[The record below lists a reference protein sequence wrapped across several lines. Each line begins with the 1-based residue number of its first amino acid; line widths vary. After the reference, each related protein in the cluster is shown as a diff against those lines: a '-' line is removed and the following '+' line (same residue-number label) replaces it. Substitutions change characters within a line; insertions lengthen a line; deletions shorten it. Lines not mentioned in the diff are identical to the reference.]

1 MKIIVACANG
11 AGTSLMMMNKIK
23 QAFNELE
30 YKGKL
35 DISHCS
41 LSEGKSTGR
50 TADVI
55 FCAQNFMKDFDALRA
70 KGVQIIGMKNI
81 LSKDEAK
88 EKILENN
95 LLEK

>member
-1 MKIIVACANG
+1 MKVIVACANG

-23 QAFNELE
+23 QAFNELG

-50 TADVI
+50 SADVI
-55 FCAQNFMKDFDALRA
+55 FCAVNFMKDFDNLKE
-70 KGVQIIGMKNI
+70 KGVTIIGMKNI
-81 LSKDEAK
+81 LSKDEAM
-88 EKILENN
+88 EKIKENN
-95 LLEK
+95 LLER

>member
-1 MKIIVACANG
+1 MKVIVACANG

-23 QAFNELE
+23 QAFKELD

-50 TADVI
+50 NADVI
-55 FCAQNFMKDFDALRA
+55 FCAINFTKDFDALKS
-70 KGVQIIGMKNI
+70 KGVEIIGMKNI
-81 LSKDEAK
+81 LSKDEAI
-88 EKILENN
+88 EKIKEHN

>member
-1 MKIIVACANG
+1 MKVIVACANG

-23 QAFNELE
+23 QAFNELD

-50 TADVI
+50 SADVI
-55 FCAQNFMKDFDALRA
+55 FCAVNFMKDFDNLKE
-70 KGVQIIGMKNI
+70 KGVTIIGMKNI
-81 LSKDEAK
+81 LSKDEAM
-88 EKILENN
+88 EKIKENN
-95 LLEK
+95 LLER

>member
-23 QAFNELE
+23 QAFNDLD

-41 LSEGKSTGR
+41 LAEGKSTGR
-50 TADVI
+50 NADVI
-55 FCAQNFMKDFDALRA
+55 FCAINFMKDFDALKN
-70 KGVQIIGMKNI
+70 KGVEIIGMKNI

-88 EKILENN
+88 EKILEHK

>member
-1 MKIIVACANG
+1 MKVIVACANG

-23 QAFNELE
+23 QAFNELN

-50 TADVI
+50 SADVI
-55 FCAQNFMKDFDALRA
+55 FCAVNFMKDFDSLKE
-70 KGVQIIGMKNI
+70 KGVTIIGMKNI
-81 LSKDEAK
+81 LSKDEAI
-88 EKILENN
+88 EKIKENN
-95 LLEK
+95 LLER

>member
-1 MKIIVACANG
+1 MKVIVACANG

-23 QAFNELE
+23 QAFADLD

-41 LSEGKSTGR
+41 LSEGKSSGR

-55 FCAQNFMKDFDALRA
+55 FCAVNFTKDFDALKA
-70 KGVQIIGMKNI
+70 KGIEIIGMKNI

-88 EKILENN
+88 EKILAHN

>member
-1 MKIIVACANG
+1 MKVIVACANG

-23 QAFNELE
+23 QAFKELD

-55 FCAQNFMKDFDALRA
+55 FCALNFTKDFDNLKE
-70 KGVQIIGMKNI
+70 KGVKIIGMKNI

-88 EKILENN
+88 EKILAND

>member
-23 QAFNELE
+23 QAFKELE

-41 LSEGKSTGR
+41 LSVGKSTGR

-55 FCAQNFMKDFDALRA
+55 FCAINFMSTFDDLKA
-70 KGVQIIGMKNI
+70 KGVQIVGMKNI

-88 EKILENN
+88 ERILENN

>member
-1 MKIIVACANG
+1 MKVIVACANG

-23 QAFNELE
+23 QAFNELD

-50 TADVI
+50 SADVI
-55 FCAQNFMKDFDALRA
+55 FCAVNFMKDFYNLKE
-70 KGVQIIGMKNI
+70 KGVTIIGMKNI
-81 LSKDEAK
+81 LSKDEAI
-88 EKILENN
+88 EKIKENN
-95 LLEK
+95 LLER

>member
-23 QAFNELE
+23 QAFNELD
-30 YKGKL
+30 YQGKL

-55 FCAQNFMKDFDALRA
+55 FCAVNFMKDFDQLKA
-70 KGVQIIGMKNI
+70 KGVEIIGMKNI

-88 EKILENN
+88 ERILEHK

>member
-1 MKIIVACANG
+1 MKVIVACANG

-23 QAFNELE
+23 QAFKELD

-41 LSEGKSTGR
+41 LAEGKSTGR
-50 TADVI
+50 NADVI
-55 FCAQNFMKDFDALRA
+55 FCAVNFTKDFEALKD
-70 KGVQIIGMKNI
+70 KGVEIIGMKNI
-81 LSKDEAK
+81 LSKDEAI
-88 EKILENN
+88 EKIKEHN

>member
-1 MKIIVACANG
+1 MKVIVACANG

-23 QAFNELE
+23 QAFKELD

-35 DISHCS
+35 DISHCY

-50 TADVI
+50 NAYVI
-55 FCAQNFMKDFDALRA
+55 FCAINFTKDFDALKS
-70 KGVQIIGMKNI
+70 KGVEIIGMKNI
-81 LSKDEAK
+81 LSKDEAI
-88 EKILENN
+88 EKIKEHN

>member
-11 AGTSLMMMNKIK
+11 AGTSLMMMNKVK
-23 QAFNELE
+23 QAFKELD
-30 YKGKL
+30 YQGKL

-50 TADVI
+50 SADLI
-55 FCAQNFMKDFDALRA
+55 FCAVNFMKDFDQLKA
-70 KGVQIIGMKNI
+70 KGVEIVGMKNI

-88 EKILENN
+88 EKILEHN